1 MGGPRRKVEYE
12 LGAPVPDRGCGSC
25 TLCCKLI
32 GVTEL
37 EKPAGEWCKHCE
49 VGKGCKIYAE
59 RPETCSAWHCGWQM
73 LPFLSDVW
81 YPASARMVI
90 NVIRKESHLVM
101 IFCVD
106 PGMRNRWKEP
116 RWNERLRRLA
126 RVGMEQSV
134 PIFLVRVEDGQD
146 RWVILPNG
154 AAKWAPNAVPL
165 PMGENEEGLVWE
177 FFSFPTRNAAEQAI
191 KEWCRKP
198 KSPRARAIMESWE
211 MMHKASEMMEA

>member
-59 RPETCSAWHCGWQM
+59 RPETCSAWHCGWRM

-106 PGMRNRWKEP
+106 PGMRNSLERTALERTLASSRSLGHSPKWRGQVGTQCCAVANGREP
-116 RWNERLRRLA
+116 RRTS
-126 RVGMEQSV
+126 VG
-134 PIFLVRVEDGQD
+134 IFLF
-146 RWVILPNG
+146 PNTQRSRASNQG
-154 AAKWAPNAVPL
+154 MV
-165 PMGENEEGLVWE
+165 
-177 FFSFPTRNAAEQAI
+177 SQAQVTQGSSSYG
-191 KEWCRKP
+191 KLGDDAQGK
-198 KSPRARAIMESWE
+198 
-211 MMHKASEMMEA
+211 

>member
-1 MGGPRRKVEYE
+1 
-12 LGAPVPDRGCGSC
+12 
-25 TLCCKLI
+25 
-32 GVTEL
+32 
-37 EKPAGEWCKHCE
+37 
-49 VGKGCKIYAE
+49 
-59 RPETCSAWHCGWQM
+59 M

-165 PMGENEEGLVWE
+165 PMGENQEGLVWE

-198 KSPRARAIMESWE
+198 KSPRVRAVMESWE